1 MSLKIILFIF
11 CYVTL
16 EKKLERQERR
26 TVSKKYWTH
35 VLAME
40 EKKDQ
45 FDPPDQTRNY
55 VFLFLFIVNEI
66 SFKKNNN
73 FRVSVFIS
81 VPNLDRF
88 FFQVGGL
95 LISRL
100 ICNQELNWTVSNRCS
115 PCCIELRENSENRS
129 NRRSDS
135 SRF

>member
-16 EKKLERQERR
+16 MKRLERQERR

-81 VPNLDRF
+81 VPNLGRF
-88 FFQVGGL
+88 FFQLGGL

>member
-16 EKKLERQERR
+16 EKKLEKQERR

-73 FRVSVFIS
+73 FRVFIS
-81 VPNLDRF
+81 VANLDRF

>member
-1 MSLKIILFIF
+1 MKR
-11 CYVTL
+11 
-16 EKKLERQERR
+16 LERQERR

-73 FRVSVFIS
+73 FRVSIFIS

>member
-73 FRVSVFIS
+73 FRVFIS
-81 VPNLDRF
+81 VANLDRF
-88 FFQVGGL
+88 FFQLGGL

>member
-1 MSLKIILFIF
+1 MSENYLIHLLLRYFMKR
-11 CYVTL
+11 
-16 EKKLERQERR
+16 LERQERR

-73 FRVSVFIS
+73 FRVFIS
-81 VPNLDRF
+81 VANLDRF

-115 PCCIELRENSENRS
+115 SCCIELRENSENRS

>member
-1 MSLKIILFIF
+1 MKR
-11 CYVTL
+11 
-16 EKKLERQERR
+16 LERQERR

-73 FRVSVFIS
+73 FRVFIS
-81 VPNLDRF
+81 VANLDRF

-95 LISRL
+95 LIY
-100 ICNQELNWTVSNRCS
+100 NQELNWTVSNRCS

>member
-1 MSLKIILFIF
+1 MSENYLIHLLLRYFMKRF
-11 CYVTL
+11 
-16 EKKLERQERR
+16 ERQERR

-73 FRVSVFIS
+73 FRVFIS
-81 VPNLDRF
+81 VANLDRF

>member
-11 CYVTL
+11 LRYFM
-16 EKKLERQERR
+16 KRLERQERR

-73 FRVSVFIS
+73 FRVFIS
-81 VPNLDRF
+81 VANLDRF

-135 SRF
+135 SCF

>member
-11 CYVTL
+11 CYVSL
-16 EKKLERQERR
+16 MKRLERQERR

-73 FRVSVFIS
+73 FRVFIS
-81 VPNLDRF
+81 VANLDRF

>member
-73 FRVSVFIS
+73 FRVFIS
-81 VPNLDRF
+81 VANLDRF

>member
-73 FRVSVFIS
+73 FRVFIS
-81 VPNLDRF
+81 VANLDRF

-95 LISRL
+95 LIY
-100 ICNQELNWTVSNRCS
+100 NQELNWTVSNRCS

>member
-16 EKKLERQERR
+16 MKRLERQERR

-73 FRVSVFIS
+73 FRVFIS
-81 VPNLDRF
+81 VANLDRF